1 MLNPLPA
8 QKVELAE
15 LEEVRR
21 DVLEHPRGQGVTQE
35 GLPAPVADGADAP
48 DMVDNSI
55 LRK

>member
-21 DVLEHPRGQGVTQE
+21 DVLEHLRGQGVAQE
-35 GLPAPVADGADAP
+35 GISVPVADGADAP
-48 DMVDNSI
+48 DMVDNSL